1 MLEKSAAGYAF
12 LQRKVKEHVGID
24 LAMYKDRQMM
34 RRLTGY
40 LQRHNLPSFY
50 ALGRL
55 IERDPDALRALR
67 EFLTINVTEFFR
79 NPASFETLKS
89 RVLPELARVGE
100 PLRIWS
106 AGTANGAE
114 AYSLAILLE
123 ELRLGPEHRIMA
135 TDIDQ
140 GALDE
145 ARTGIYG
152 PMHLKEV
159 SDARRR
165 LFFEAVGEE
174 TWRIRPGV
182 AARVA
187 FRRHDLL
194 RDPYP
199 SPTHLILC
207 RNVVI
212 YFTEEAK
219 ERIYLGFARSLVPGG
234 YLLVGGTESILRP
247 ARFGLESAGPFLY
260 RRTEVAV

>member
-55 IERDPDALRALR
+55 IERDPEALQALRD
-67 EFLTINVTEFFR
+67 FLTINVTEFFR
-79 NPASFETLKS
+79 NPGSFEALKS
-89 RVLPELARVGE
+89 QVLPELARTHA

-106 AGTANGAE
+106 AGTSNGAE

-123 ELRLGPEHRIMA
+123 ELRLGPEHEILA

-140 GALDE
+140 GALAE
-145 ARTGIYG
+145 ARAGVYG
-152 PMHLKEV
+152 EVHMKEV

-165 LFFEAVGEE
+165 LFFDAVGEDM
-174 TWRIRPGV
+174 WRIRPEV
-182 AARVA
+182 AARVTL
-187 FRRHDLL
+187 RQHDLL
-194 RDPYP
+194 RDAYP
-199 SPTHLILC
+199 RPLHLILC

-212 YFTEEAK
+212 YFTDEAK

-247 ARFGLESAGPFLY
+247 ARFGLESVGPFLY
-260 RRTEVAV
+260 RRTEVNV